1 LEEGTGTPV
10 AAKIEKMSG
19 IDKAALLLLSLGEGQ
34 ASEILKRLD
43 DKEVQLLGQRISKT
57 ELISTK
63 QMAAILEE
71 FTTMLT
77 SPEAIIVKGGQ
88 FFKNTISR
96 TMDAKRQEELMDNLD
111 LEQSPEFFQKI
122 KKLDSRTVASFL
134 RNEHP
139 QTIALV
145 LAHLERNQAGA
156 VLAQLPENLQLEVV
170 RRVASLDQ
178 VSPAIIEEI
187 DAALREEITLVEEV
201 GGRLVGGPQSVAEIL
216 NQMERTHE
224 TAILRRLEEEEQEDL
239 AEEIRRYLFT
249 FEDLLGIEDR
259 GVMSLLKETNTQD
272 LALALKAASDELK
285 MKFFTNMSSRASEML
300 QEELEIMGP
309 VRLREVE
316 TAQQKI
322 IQLAK
327 RLESEGQLVLAGKS
341 SEDVFI

>member
-1 LEEGTGTPV
+1 LVTKV
-10 AAKIEKMSG
+10 EKLSG
-19 IDKAALLLLSLGEGQ
+19 LDKAALLLLSLGEGQ
-34 ASEILKRLD
+34 AGEILRRLD
-43 DKEVQLLGQRISKT
+43 DKEVQLLGQRISKL
-57 ELISTK
+57 ELVSTK
-63 QMAAILEE
+63 QMALILDE
-71 FTTMLT
+71 FSKMME
-77 SPEAIIVKGGQ
+77 SPEAIVVKGDQ

-96 TMDAKRQEELMDNLD
+96 TMDVKRQEELMDKLD

-122 KKLDSRTVASFL
+122 KRLDSRTLASFL
-134 RNEHP
+134 QNEHP

-145 LAHLERNQAGA
+145 LAHLERNQAGG
-156 VLAQLPENLQLEVV
+156 VLAQFSENLQLEVV
-170 RRVASLDQ
+170 QRIASLDQ

-216 NQMERTHE
+216 NQMERTQE
-224 TAILRRLEEEEQEDL
+224 TAILKRLEEEDHEDL

-249 FEDLLGIEDR
+249 FEDLLAVEDR
-259 GVMSLLKETNTQD
+259 GIMALLKETNTQD
-272 LALALKAASDELK
+272 LALALKVASDELK
-285 MKFFTNMSSRASEML
+285 AKFFKNMSSRASEML

-322 IQLAK
+322 IQVAK
-327 RLESEGQLVLAGKS
+327 RLESEGQLLLTGKS

>member
-1 LEEGTGTPV
+1 M
-10 AAKIEKMSG
+10 AAKLEKMSG

-34 ASEILKRLD
+34 AGEILKRLD
-43 DKEVQLLGQRISKT
+43 DKEVQILGHRISRT
-57 ELISTK
+57 DLVSTK
-63 QMAAILEE
+63 QLAAILEE
-71 FTTMLT
+71 FTRMLE
-77 SPEAIIVKGGQ
+77 SPEAIVVKGDQ

-96 TMDAKRQEELMDNLD
+96 TMDAKRQEELMDKLD

-122 KKLDSRTVASFL
+122 KKPDSRTVASFL

-145 LAHLERNQAGA
+145 LAHIERNQAGA
-156 VLAQLPENLQLEVV
+156 VLAQLPENLQIEVV
-170 RRVASLDQ
+170 HRIARLDQ
-178 VSPAIIEEI
+178 VSPGIIEEI

-201 GGRLVGGPQSVAEIL
+201 GGRMVGGPQSVAEIL
-216 NQMERTHE
+216 NQMERTQE
-224 TAILRRLEEEEQEDL
+224 TAILRRLEEEEQEAL

-249 FEDLLGIEDR
+249 FEDLLGVEDR

-285 MKFFTNMSSRASEML
+285 MKFFKNMSSRAAEML
-300 QEELEIMGP
+300 QEELEIMPP
-309 VRLREVE
+309 VRVREVE
-316 TAQQKI
+316 SAQQKI
-322 IQLAK
+322 IQIAK